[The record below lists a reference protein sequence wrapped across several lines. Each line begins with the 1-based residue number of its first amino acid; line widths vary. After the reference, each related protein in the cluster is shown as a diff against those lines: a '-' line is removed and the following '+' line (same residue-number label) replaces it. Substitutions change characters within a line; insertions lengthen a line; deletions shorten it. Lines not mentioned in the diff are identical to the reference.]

1 MNTERTRARG
11 ELEAAVMAV
20 LWDQGSPTTARQ
32 ISEQLPGRK
41 PAYTT
46 LLTVLERLCQKGHV
60 SRVGDGPRGIRF
72 RPVKTEAEH
81 ASSTMLAT
89 LGETSNRSAAL
100 LNFAGNLTADDVDLL
115 QRALD
120 LRAPGGRGGAQ
131 QE

>member
-11 ELEAAVMAV
+11 ELEAAVMAA
-20 LWDQGSPTTARQ
+20 LWARQDPSTARE

-60 SRVGDGPRGIRF
+60 ARVGDAPRGVRF

-81 ASSTMLAT
+81 ASSAMLAT

-100 LNFAGNLTADDVDLL
+100 LNFAGNLAADDVDLL

-120 LRAPGGRGGAQ
+120 LRTPGSRGRAYR
-131 QE
+131 E